1 MESIM
6 EFFKSDAF
14 KALAAALFL
23 VFEFW
28 AGRTDKIKSGSL
40 LELILVS
47 LKIIKPKSDG
57 GQTIA

>member
-1 MESIM
+1 MESII

-14 KALAAALFL
+14 KALAAAAFL

-40 LELILVS
+40 LEIILVA
-47 LKIIKPKSDG
+47 LKLVKPKNS